1 MTALIDAL
9 GSRIATTL
17 WLLTAGLRQPRP
29 GPVPVP
35 VRARRTTVT
44 LGR

>member
-29 GPVPVP
+29 VPVP

>member
-1 MTALIDAL
+1 MTTLIDAL

-17 WLLTAGLRQPRP
+17 WLVTASLRQPAL
-29 GPVPVP
+29 VPL
-35 VRARRTTVT
+35 RARRMTVT